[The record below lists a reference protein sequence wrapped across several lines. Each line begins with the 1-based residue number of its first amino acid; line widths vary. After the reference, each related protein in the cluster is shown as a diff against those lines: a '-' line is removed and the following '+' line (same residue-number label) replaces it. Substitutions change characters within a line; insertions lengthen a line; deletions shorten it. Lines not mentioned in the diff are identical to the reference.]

1 MSDAPSSPPTRP
13 GRLAAFRYRD
23 FRLFWFSLFVSNIGT
38 WMQMTATNW
47 LLYQLTNS
55 PVQLGLNGV
64 FRAIPAITLGL
75 ISGTFADRYDRRWLM
90 LWTQLIL
97 GALSL
102 ALGVLDQAGHIQA
115 WQIFLFTFIS
125 SSVGSFDGPARQA
138 LFPSLVPRSVLP
150 NAVALNS
157 LLWKGAAL
165 LGPTLGGIAIGAMG
179 TAGAFYANAA
189 SFLVVVIA
197 LLLMRASSP
206 PAEKRRHFFSET
218 QEGFSYIVSRP
229 IILGLTVMEA
239 FGSVFGL
246 DHAMLTI
253 LASDV
258 FRVGAEGFGFLQSSR
273 GLGAVIGSSIFIG
286 MGHRPGQ
293 GKILFVSAILYGAG
307 FALFG
312 LSPSFPIALAL
323 LTFVGAMDT
332 IWGASRGTILQM
344 LTPEKF
350 RGRVMGVFQ
359 LSNRGLHPLGQTETG
374 LIVPL
379 IGAREA
385 TFAGGI
391 IISIMTL
398 LTVWR
403 VPEIVKFRWDQI
415 GGSTRTAR
423 LRRRNESRAKR
434 SAGAALNFT
443 VARIQCSETEKLR
456 QRLVDIG

>member
-1 MSDAPSSPPTRP
+1 MSDTLDSEVTHH
-13 GRLAAFRYRD
+13 GRLAALRYRD
-23 FRLFWFSLFVSNIGT
+23 FRLFWLSLLISNVGT

-55 PVQLGLNGV
+55 PIQLGLNGV

-102 ALGVLDQAGHIQA
+102 ALGILDHAGHIQA
-115 WQIFLFTFIS
+115 WQIYLFTFIS

-165 LGPTLGGIAIGAMG
+165 IGPTLAGIAIATMG
-179 TAGAFYANAA
+179 TAGAFYANGA
-189 SFLVVVIA
+189 SFFAVVIA
-197 LLLMRASSP
+197 LLLMRTSSP
-206 PAEKRRHFFSET
+206 PVEKRRHFLSET
-218 QEGFSYIVSRP
+218 QEGFSYIVRRP
-229 IILGLTVMEA
+229 VILGLTVMEA

-258 FRVGAEGFGFLQSSR
+258 FRVGAEGFGLLQSSR
-273 GLGAVIGSSIFIG
+273 GLGAVIGSAIFIS
-286 MGHRPGQ
+286 MGQRPNQ
-293 GKILFVSAILYGAG
+293 GKMLFASAMLYGAG

-312 LSPSFPIALAL
+312 LAPSFPIALAL
-323 LTFVGAMDT
+323 LAFVGAMDT
-332 IWGASRGTILQM
+332 VWGAARGTILQM
-344 LTPEKF
+344 LAPEKF

-374 LIVPL
+374 FIVPL

-385 TFAGGI
+385 TFAGGM

-403 VPEIVKFRWDQI
+403 VPEIAKFRWDNSSVQTKDDKI
-415 GGSTRTAR
+415 
-423 LRRRNESRAKR
+423 
-434 SAGAALNFT
+434 AA
-443 VARIQCSETEKLR
+443 AET
-456 QRLVDIG
+456 IAS

>member
-1 MSDAPSSPPTRP
+1 MTEIGSSDAPRP
-13 GRLAAFRYRD
+13 GRLAAFHYRD
-23 FRLFWFSLFVSNIGT
+23 FRLFWLSLFISNIGT

-55 PVQLGLNGV
+55 PVQLGLNGI

-75 ISGTFADRYDRRWLM
+75 ISGTFADRYDRRWL
-90 LWTQLIL
+90 LLSTQLVLAALSLIL
-97 GALSL
+97 GL
-102 ALGVLDQAGHIQA
+102 LDQAGHIQA
-115 WQIFLFTFIS
+115 WQIYLFTFIS
-125 SSVGSFDGPARQA
+125 SSVGSFDGPARQS

-165 LGPTLGGIAIGAMG
+165 IGPTLGGIAIAAMG
-179 TAGAFYANAA
+179 TAGAFYANGL

-197 LLLMRASSP
+197 LLLMRAPSVP
-206 PAEKRRHFFSET
+206 TAKRRHFLNET
-218 QEGFSYIVSRP
+218 KEGFSYIVSQP
-229 IILGLTVMEA
+229 IILGLTVMEGFA
-239 FGSVFGL
+239 SVFGL

-258 FRVGAEGFGFLQSSR
+258 FRVGAQGFGFLQSAR
-273 GLGAVIGSSIFIG
+273 GLGAVIGSSFFIG

-293 GKILFVSAILYGAG
+293 GKILFLSAVLYGAS
-307 FALFG
+307 FAVFG
-312 LSPSFPIALAL
+312 LSPSFPVALFL
-323 LTFVGAMDT
+323 LTFVGATDT
-332 IWGASRGTILQM
+332 IWSAARGTILQM
-344 LTPEKF
+344 LTPENF

-374 LIVPL
+374 LVVPL

-385 TFAGGI
+385 TFAGGL

-403 VPEIVKFRWDQI
+403 VPQIAKFRWDHI
-415 GGSTRTAR
+415 DSEVKKGKVSGTER
-423 LRRRNESRAKR
+423 
-434 SAGAALNFT
+434 
-443 VARIQCSETEKLR
+443 VAS
-456 QRLVDIG
+456 